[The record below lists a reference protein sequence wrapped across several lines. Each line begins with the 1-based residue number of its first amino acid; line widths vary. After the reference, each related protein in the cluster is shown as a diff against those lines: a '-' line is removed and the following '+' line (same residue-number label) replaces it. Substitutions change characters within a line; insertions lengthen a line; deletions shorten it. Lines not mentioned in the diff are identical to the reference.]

1 MPSGSL
7 LKETL
12 IVQLA
17 LTAASIGVFELSAA
31 LPHVIGAGK

>member
-17 LTAASIGVFELSAA
+17 LTAASIGAFELSPAD
-31 LPHVIGAGK
+31 LE